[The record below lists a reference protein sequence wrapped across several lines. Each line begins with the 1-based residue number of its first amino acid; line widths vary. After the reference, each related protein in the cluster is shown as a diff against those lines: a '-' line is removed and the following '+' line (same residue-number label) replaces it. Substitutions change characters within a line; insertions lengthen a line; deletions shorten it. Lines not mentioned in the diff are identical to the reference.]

1 MPNLRDKYW
10 KPVSAVVLWGA
21 SFIATKIALSDLTPQ
36 AIIVLRLI
44 LAIVLLSVIAV
55 YRKSKFRYSVKNHL
69 YILLLAVIA
78 VIHLWIQV
86 TGLKYTSASNTGWII
101 GTTPVFMS
109 IIGFIFFG
117 EKVNTGKLAGIVLAF
132 LGLLLLISNGNL
144 SQIGLISNKGDFL
157 VLASAFTWSVY
168 SAVNKKIS
176 INYSPFYTVLSLF
189 IMMLLII
196 APFTVNSQM
205 MESVAVMSYKSWI
218 SILFLGIFC
227 SGIAYVLWA
236 EALGEMESSKVG
248 SFLYFEPFVTV
259 FTAWALLN
267 ESLTIVIIL
276 SGLIITAGVLM
287 VNRN

>member
-1 MPNLRDKYW
+1 MPNLRNKYW

-44 LAIVLLSVIAV
+44 LAIVLLSGIAV

-176 INYSPFYTVLSLF
+176 LNYSPFYTVLSLF

-196 APFTVNSQM
+196 APFTVNTQM

-236 EALGEMESSKVG
+236 EALGEMESAKVG